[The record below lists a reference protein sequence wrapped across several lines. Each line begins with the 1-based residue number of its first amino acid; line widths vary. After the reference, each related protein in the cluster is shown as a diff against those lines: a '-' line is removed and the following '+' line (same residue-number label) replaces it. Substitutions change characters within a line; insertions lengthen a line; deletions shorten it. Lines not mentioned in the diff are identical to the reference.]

1 MVITGAPELPE
12 EELVPSVDFYW
23 YATLEDFDEEGNL
36 SLEITSRR
44 LRHRWVPKNKT
55 AAKNLL
61 REHEDATGLRS
72 KGPMKALLEYSRKT

>member
-36 SLEITSRR
+36 SLEITSGR

-55 AAKNLL
+55 AAKIFL

-72 KGPMKALLEYSRKT
+72 KGPMKFC